1 MVSVLEEYRVAL
13 AVQDAAVHRYLGEMT
28 RCESGTGR
36 SEDVVTFLQMVRAA
50 HEQVQAKRQQLMTEV
65 AR

>member
-1 MVSVLEEYRVAL
+1 MA
-13 AVQDAAVHRYLGEMT
+13 

-50 HEQVQAKRQQLMTEV
+50 HEQVESKRQQLMTEV